1 MKNNTSSN
9 KKNRITVRFA
19 ILFTVLIVSH
29 ISYSCFKENNVQPVS
44 NSFKKSNSSLVDSSK
59 KNNTPPVYAEIPDAN
74 FKAYLRTIVP
84 DAFTHDNKFI
94 SNHPSVISYNKSIS
108 IRSKKF
114 TSLSGIEYFI
124 SLTRL
129 DCMGNQLTTLDVSKN
144 IALTELF
151 CGDNQLTT
159 LEVSRNPNLKI
170 LECSYNKLTSLNL
183 SKNTNLTEL
192 NCYRN
197 KITTLNLI
205 KNKVLSKIF
214 CAYNQLDSLD
224 VSKNKDLI
232 ELNCINNQRTTIV
245 IINPNTLSRLY
256 IDASIKC
263 CHPSIKT
270 FRDRGGNL
278 FDSHFQAIPSFS
290 CL

>member
-1 MKNNTSSN
+1 MDNNTFVN
-9 KKNRITVRFA
+9 KKNKIIARFI
-19 ILFTVLIVSH
+19 ILFMVLIVSH
-29 ISYSCFKENNVQPVS
+29 ISYSSFKENNIPHTVS
-44 NSFKKSNSSLVDSSK
+44 NSLKKFNA
-59 KNNTPPVYAEIPDAN
+59 PPVYAEIPDTN
-74 FKAYLRTIVP
+74 FKAYLKTIVP
-84 DAFTHDNKFI
+84 LAFTPDNKFI

-129 DCMGNQLTTLDVSKN
+129 DCMGNKLTTLDVSKN

-151 CGDNQLTT
+151 CGDNQLTA

-205 KNKVLSKIF
+205 KNKVLRKIF
-214 CAYNQLDSLD
+214 CAYNQLNSLD
-224 VSKNKDLI
+224 VSKNKALI
-232 ELNCINNQRTTIV
+232 ELNCINNQHTTIV

-263 CHPSIKT
+263 CHPSIKA

-278 FDSHFQAIPSFS
+278 FDSHFQTIPSFS